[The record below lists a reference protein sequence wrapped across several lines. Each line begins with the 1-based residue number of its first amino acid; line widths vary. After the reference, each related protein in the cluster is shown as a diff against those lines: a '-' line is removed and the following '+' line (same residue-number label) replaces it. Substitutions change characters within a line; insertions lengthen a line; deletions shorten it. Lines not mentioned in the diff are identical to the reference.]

1 MKILVIG
8 PHESPI
14 IKRLVFNLR
23 KKKHTVWLASHNAEH
38 HEDII
43 DLGRLRNM
51 ANFFEM
57 GKIRR
62 LVNEIQPDVVHAHVV
77 NHYGLMSL
85 AQPKPLVVAL
95 WGSEVML
102 APHSGHF
109 LKKKLFKLINNL
121 VLRRAD
127 QCHTSAA
134 HVAEEAYSQF
144 SGAKSKTSVF
154 YWGFPLNEPG
164 ENEAIKIAED
174 LYREF
179 GLTKKRRYIVFP
191 RGLDEIYN
199 PKVAVEIIKKLI
211 EKIDDPKRIVV
222 LKGFCQKNKEE
233 EFKEYIKVENLTF
246 IDRILSSEELHFL
259 YANTVVHVSIPSSDS
274 LGGGVVEPSILGSF
288 AVLSNLPSYQEY
300 ALNNPSHVMKSFSS
314 VEINNAADVILK
326 FIQNKSN
333 VSIQADYSGES
344 IINKIEAVYQSAV
357 KNHKFL

>member
-14 IKRLVFNLR
+14 IKRLVFNLK

-51 ANFFEM
+51 TNFFEM
-57 GKIRR
+57 RKIRR
-62 LVNEIQPDVVHAHVV
+62 LVEELQPDVVHAHVV

-109 LKKKLFKLINNL
+109 LKKALFKLINNL
-121 VLRRAD
+121 VLRRAN
-127 QCHTSAA
+127 QCHTSAI
-134 HVAEEAYSQF
+134 HVAEEAYNQF

-154 YWGFPLNEPG
+154 YWGFPLNEPS
-164 ENEAIKIAED
+164 ENDALKIAKD

-179 GLTKKRRYIVFP
+179 SLMKNRRYIVFP

-199 PKVAVEIIKKLI
+199 PKVVIEIIQKLI

-233 EFKEYIKVENLTF
+233 EFKKNVDVDKLTF

-288 AVLSNLPSYQEY
+288 AILSNLPSYHEY
-300 ALNNPSHVMKSFSS
+300 ALDNPSHVMSSFEP
-314 VEINNAADVILK
+314 VEISNTADIILSL
-326 FIQNKSN
+326 IDNKSK
-333 VSIQADYSGES
+333 VSIQGNYSGES
-344 IINKIEAVYQSAV
+344 IINKIEAVYQNAI
-357 KNHKFL
+357 KNHR